1 MNHDKLSMQQLN
13 RITVEQFKQKAKT
26 PIVLVLDNIRSMN
39 NIGSIFRSADAFC
52 LQKLYLCGITATP
65 PHREITKTALG
76 ATESVDWQY
85 ESSTKQC
92 VQNLKAQGYQVYAL
106 EQTRQSIYLQNFKA
120 SKTPIAIVLGNEVE
134 GVEQEVIDICDD
146 VIEIPQL
153 GTKHSLNVSVSC
165 AITLWEIC
173 KQIIF

>member
-13 RITVEQFKQKAKT
+13 RISVEQFKQKTKT

-39 NIGSIFRSADAFC
+39 NIGSIFRTSDAFC
-52 LQKLYLCGITATP
+52 LQKLYLCGITAQP
-65 PHREITKTALG
+65 PHREINKTALG
-76 ATESVDWQY
+76 ATQSVDWQY
-85 ESSTKQC
+85 EPLTKEC
-92 VQNLKAQGYQVYAL
+92 VKNLKAQDYQVYAL
-106 EQTRQSIYLQNFKA
+106 EQTSQSIYLQDFKV

-134 GVEQEVIDICDD
+134 GVEQEVVDLCDD
-146 VIEIPQL
+146 VIEIPQI

-165 AITLWEIC
+165 AIALWEIC